1 MDQKEIKREIKYLE
15 TKQNENMT
23 SRNLWGTSKTIL
35 RGRFIATSNYI
46 RKNETFSIQLYTL
59 RNQKCKTI

>member
-1 MDQKEIKREIKYLE
+1 MDQKQIKREIKYLE
-15 TKQNENMT
+15 TNENMT
-23 SRNLWGTSKTIL
+23 SPNLWGTSKTIL
-35 RGRFIATSNYI
+35 RGRFIATSNYV